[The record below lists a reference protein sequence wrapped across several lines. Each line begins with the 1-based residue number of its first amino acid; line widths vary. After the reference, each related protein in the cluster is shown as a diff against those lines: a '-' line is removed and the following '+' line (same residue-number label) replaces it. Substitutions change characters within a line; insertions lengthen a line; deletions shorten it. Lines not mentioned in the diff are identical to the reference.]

1 MPEKAQIQLGL
12 HKHVRKKPVRL
23 LLPSL
28 VISMM
33 YLRERKKNSPPLGDG
48 IAQRHEGSLFFF
60 SAAHSLLTLLGGVH
74 LEPLVT
80 LLVIPPLIDRGG

>member
-28 VISMM
+28 VISTM
-33 YLRERKKNSPPLGDG
+33 YLRERKKKQPPPLGDG

-74 LEPLVT
+74 LELLVT
-80 LLVIPPLIDRGG
+80 LVIPPLIDCGG

>member
-33 YLRERKKNSPPLGDG
+33 YLRERKKKQPPPGDG

-80 LLVIPPLIDRGG
+80 LVIPPLIDRGG